1 MVKQKRLSKLQKDSN
16 NVLGLLV
23 IQINAK
29 YAMNGKNGATVLCL
43 NGKIV
48 VGSNEQVA
56 TGHVQTTM
64 RMCVVNLLGSLQKTG
79 LKEL

>member
-1 MVKQKRLSKLQKDSN
+1 
-16 NVLGLLV
+16 
-23 IQINAK
+23 
-29 YAMNGKNGATVLCL
+29 MNGKNGATVLCL